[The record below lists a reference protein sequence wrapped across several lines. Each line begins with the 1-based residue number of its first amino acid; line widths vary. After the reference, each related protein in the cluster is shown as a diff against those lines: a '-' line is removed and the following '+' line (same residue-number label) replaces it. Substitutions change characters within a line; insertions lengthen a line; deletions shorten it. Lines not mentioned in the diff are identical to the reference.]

1 LKYRVLDW
9 LACPACRWPD
19 LALKVIKATSEE
31 TWAGAWEDGERQL
44 PGLDHGGRS
53 LVDILEGELSC
64 PQCSAT
70 YPISDGVPRMLPSG
84 DPGGPGTGHRWTR
97 FHGEAPE
104 YEENFRDMTAP
115 LQPSDFLGRLVLD
128 AGCGFGRHA
137 FYAARY
143 GAEVVAM
150 DSSADAI
157 ASCREN
163 CKRLPRVHVI
173 QGDLHRPPLR
183 SEVFDMVL
191 CMGVLHHLP
200 SPHEG
205 FQAMHHLLKVSGRLM
220 VWVYGPR
227 QGTIKVVSGA
237 LHGAAASLEDE
248 QLHTFSHALATGIR
262 LFSHTP
268 YVALKGVPVL
278 SSVVTHLPVHDH
290 HKWPFDV
297 LVADIYDRLRVPVTA
312 YITGEELE
320 RWFADDGYADIQVTR
335 RVRNNESFRGTGVR
349 R

>member
-1 LKYRVLDW
+1 MKYRMLEW

-19 LALKVIKATSEE
+19 LALKVSKASSEE
-31 TWAGAWEDGERQL
+31 TYHASWEPGEREI
-44 PGLDHGGRS
+44 PGLDHEGRS

-64 PQCSAT
+64 PQCAAA
-70 YPISDGVPRMLPSG
+70 YPIVDSIPRMLVDSA
-84 DPGGPGTGHRWTR
+84 DAGPGTGHRWTQFNGR
-97 FHGEAPE
+97 VPE
-104 YEENFRDMTAP
+104 YEENFKDMTAP
-115 LQPSDFLGRLVLD
+115 LSPADFLGKLVLD

-150 DSSADAI
+150 DSSADAV
-157 ASCREN
+157 ASSRAN
-163 CKRLPRVHVI
+163 CADQPRVHVV
-173 QGDLHRPPLR
+173 QGDLYRPPLR
-183 SEVFDMVL
+183 SEVFDIIL

-200 SPHEG
+200 RPHEG
-205 FQAMHHLLKVSGRLM
+205 FQALHHLLGTNGRLM
-220 VWVYGPR
+220 TWVYGPR
-227 QGTIKVVSGA
+227 QGTIKTASAA
-237 LHGAAASLEDE
+237 LHGAASSMEDE
-248 QLHTFSHALATGIR
+248 QLHSFSRTLARSIR

-268 YVALKGVPVL
+268 YVMLRNVPVL
-278 SSVVTHLPVHDH
+278 GSVVSHLPVHDH

-320 RWFADDGYADIQVTR
+320 RWFADEGYGDIQVTR